1 MAGSKNLFIRV
12 SPSLFKKETGCSVWL
27 SCFLTRAVVYVLDPV
42 AVVFSMIAAVYWIGM
57 PGVLLA
63 VPSLFLWGVCKMCFS
78 NWLPAGWVVL
88 LMSLGVGVS
97 GALVF
102 DNLWATAYFC
112 TLAAIIFQNYLLFA
126 VPLADAI
133 KCAWSS
139 KRAFEIFYETSK
151 NTVSPVLTIL
161 EINEYV
167 DIQTKEKVSR
177 N

>member
-1 MAGSKNLFIRV
+1 MAGSKNLFIHV

-42 AVVFSMIAAVYWIGM
+42 AVVFSVIAAVYWIGM
-57 PGVLLA
+57 PGVSLA
-63 VPSLFLWGVCKMCFS
+63 VLSLFLWGVCKMYFA

-88 LMSLGVGVS
+88 LTSVGVGVF
-97 GALVF
+97 GCVFF
-102 DNLWATAYFC
+102 DNLWATAYFSS
-112 TLAAIIFQNYLLFA
+112 LGAIIFQNYLLFA

-133 KCAWSS
+133 KCAWST
-139 KRAFEIFYETSK
+139 KRAFEIFYEASK

-167 DIQTKEKVSR
+167 DIQTKERVSK